1 MQYKN
6 VRHTE
11 NLQCNC
17 LNWLDHWMQFTGS
30 RVVPTCSVL
39 GCGEKSNVGGHVKAC
54 DGKTSPWYIIPLC
67 SEHNSSHFTECFDV
81 KSHIKDGKLVS
92 ANVANTCR

>member
-17 LNWLDHWMQFTGS
+17 LSWLDHWMQFTGS
-30 RVVPTCSVL
+30 RVTPTCSVL

-67 SEHNSSHFTECFDV
+67 SEHNSSHFIECFD
-81 KSHIKDGKLVS
+81 IKARIEDDKLVS
-92 ANVANTCR
+92 ANVANTCK